1 MAFWQE
7 NYSFIKDVYETRI
20 TKMVEW
26 MDHLEMAIAKV
37 MATKVYTSNEFR
49 RERDNFLSLCK
60 NLERADT
67 RKWLSEVLDVL
78 FRDRSTDEKK
88 EECKRLESVIER
100 HVALI
105 PKVKDTQV
113 KSEVF
118 WKCYEYGDD
127 LVQIFEFID
136 DQRAKSSRDIL
147 IPDSEATE
155 EFIDKHGS
163 IVRLMENK
171 RKTVE
176 EFIKKGES
184 LMEDEKSPKFLET
197 HVSKLKEA
205 WTMANEEAKKRKGA
219 LADNMEAWKNFEEKR
234 LDCSK
239 TLDMADSELKTIR
252 KNFNMERAPIELTE
266 KMKIAAT
273 MRFEIEDLFNQTE
286 KAFICLCIFAPED
299 KKKELEVHVV
309 QLKERLD
316 VLRKIDQALADLF
329 QFNKE
334 LVTFDATLT
343 ELDAW
348 INGRAQEKLA
358 GVRQPD
364 PADTPPDPEDRVT
377 KAMELLEDL
386 IKKIAICTKA
396 EEKKVEIFPPEG
408 KKLSKEAKEFVDRLK
423 ACRDGLTKL
432 DGEVQAELNK
442 FSIDVKHFA
451 DYQCGVRSFYPW
463 LLSSEEKV
471 TSGLDPPSDLVSAC
485 NLLGNCKTFQ
495 DDCEARLIV
504 LEKANES
511 AGKMTYHE
519 FAEKNI
525 SEYRVRWE
533 HVHIVSQSW
542 VERMT
547 SLVECWN
554 SLDGRVIELSSWVAA
569 SNSGEPAA
577 DGLSIEKL
585 ENHLQTLKE
594 NFKEK
599 EEMIETMK
607 VSCGPQGTYPSID
620 SKPFATKENISS
632 NKEPTPEE
640 ETPPSDAATS
650 DKTEVAHTLEEN
662 EANPSP
668 EKVTE

>member
-1 MAFWQE
+1 M
-7 NYSFIKDVYETRI
+7 I
-20 TKMVEW
+20 EW
-26 MDHLEMAIAKV
+26 MDHLEMAISKV

-67 RKWLSEVLDVL
+67 RKWLSEVLEVL
-78 FRDRSTDEKK
+78 FRDRSADEKK

-100 HVALI
+100 HVTLI
-105 PKVKDTQV
+105 PKVKETQV

-155 EFIDKHGS
+155 EFIDKHGA

-176 EFIKKGES
+176 EFIKKGAS
-184 LMEDEKSPKFLET
+184 LLEDEKSPKFLET

-205 WTMANEEAKKRKGA
+205 WTVANEEAKKRKNA
-219 LADNMEAWKNFEEKR
+219 LADNMDAWKNFEEKR

-239 TLDMADSELKTIR
+239 TLDMADSELKSIK
-252 KNFNMERAPIELTE
+252 KNFNMERAPAELTE

-273 MRFEIEDLFNQTE
+273 MRFEIEDLFGQTD
-286 KAFICLCIFAPED
+286 KAFNCLCVFAPDD

-309 QLKERLD
+309 QLRERLE
-316 VLRKIDQALADLF
+316 VLKNIDEGLADLF

-343 ELDAW
+343 ELNTY
-348 INGRAQEKLA
+348 ITGRAQEKLA
-358 GVRQPD
+358 GIREPD
-364 PADTPPDPEDRVT
+364 PADTAPDPEGRVT

-386 IKKIAICTKA
+386 LKKIAMCTKA
-396 EEKKVEIFPPEG
+396 EEKKIEIFPAEG
-408 KKLSKEAKEFVDRLK
+408 KKMSKEAKEFVDRLK
-423 ACRDGLTKL
+423 ACRDGLTRL
-432 DGEVQAELNK
+432 DEEVQAELNK
-442 FSIDVKHFA
+442 FSIDVKYFA

-471 TSGLDPPSDLVSAC
+471 THGIEPPADLVSAC
-485 NLLGNCKTFQ
+485 NLLGTCKTFQ
-495 DDCEARLIV
+495 DQCETKLVV
-504 LEKANES
+504 LDNANVS
-511 AGKMTYHE
+511 AGKMTYHD

-525 SEYRVRWE
+525 AGYRVRWNNV
-533 HVHIVSQSW
+533 HVASESW
-542 VERMT
+542 VDRMT
-547 SLVECWN
+547 NLVECWN
-554 SLDGRVIELSSWVAA
+554 SLDGRVVELSSWVAA
-569 SNSGEPAA
+569 SNSGEPATA
-577 DGLSIEKL
+577 GLSIEKL

-599 EEMIETMK
+599 EEMIETLK
-607 VSCGPQGTYPSID
+607 ISCGPQGSYPTID
-620 SKPFATKENISS
+620 AKASSSKRNSATPAE
-632 NKEPTPEE
+632 
-640 ETPPSDAATS
+640 AATAAPA
-650 DKTEVAHTLEEN
+650 TESSETAPAEEAT
-662 EANPSP
+662 EPQP
-668 EKVTE
+668 EKAAT

>member
-1 MAFWQE
+1 M
-7 NYSFIKDVYETRI
+7 I
-20 TKMVEW
+20 EW
-26 MDHLEMAIAKV
+26 MDHLEMAISKV

-67 RKWLSEVLDVL
+67 RKWLSEVLEVL
-78 FRDRSTDEKK
+78 FRDRSADEKK

-100 HVALI
+100 HVTLI
-105 PKVKDTQV
+105 PKVKETQV

-155 EFIDKHGS
+155 EFIDKHGA

-176 EFIKKGES
+176 EFIKKGAS
-184 LMEDEKSPKFLET
+184 LLEDDKSPKFLET

-205 WTMANEEAKKRKGA
+205 WTVANEEAKKRKNA
-219 LADNMEAWKNFEEKR
+219 LADNMDAWKNFEEKR

-239 TLDMADSELKTIR
+239 TLDMADSELKSIK
-252 KNFNMERAPIELTE
+252 KNFNMERAPVELTE

-273 MRFEIEDLFNQTE
+273 MRFEIEDLFGQTD
-286 KAFICLCIFAPED
+286 KAFNCLCVFAPDD

-309 QLKERLD
+309 QLRERLE
-316 VLRKIDQALADLF
+316 VLKKIDEGLADLF

-343 ELDAW
+343 ELNTY
-348 INGRAQEKLA
+348 ITGRAQEKLA
-358 GVRQPD
+358 GIREPD
-364 PADTPPDPEDRVT
+364 PADTAPDPEGRVT

-386 IKKIAICTKA
+386 LKKIAMCTKA
-396 EEKKVEIFPPEG
+396 EEKKIEIFPGEG
-408 KKLSKEAKEFVDRLK
+408 KKMSKEAKEFVDRLK
-423 ACRDGLTKL
+423 ACRDGLTRL
-432 DGEVQAELNK
+432 DEEVQAELNK
-442 FSIDVKHFA
+442 FSIDVKYFA

-471 TSGLDPPSDLVSAC
+471 THGIEPPADLVSAC
-485 NLLGNCKTFQ
+485 NLLGTCKTFQ
-495 DDCEARLIV
+495 DQCETKLVV
-504 LEKANES
+504 LDNANVS

-525 SEYRVRWE
+525 AGYRVRWNQV
-533 HVHIVSQSW
+533 HVASESW
-542 VERMT
+542 VDRMT
-547 SLVECWN
+547 NLVECWN
-554 SLDGRVIELSSWVAA
+554 SLDGRVVELSSWVAA
-569 SNSGEPAA
+569 SNSGEPATA
-577 DGLSIEKL
+577 GLSIEKL

-599 EEMIETMK
+599 EEMIETLK
-607 VSCGPQGTYPSID
+607 ISCGPQGSYPTID
-620 SKPFATKENISS
+620 AKASSSKRNSATPAE
-632 NKEPTPEE
+632 
-640 ETPPSDAATS
+640 AATAAPA
-650 DKTEVAHTLEEN
+650 TESSETAPAEEAT
-662 EANPSP
+662 EPQP
-668 EKVTE
+668 EKAAT

>member
-1 MAFWQE
+1 
-7 NYSFIKDVYETRI
+7 
-20 TKMVEW
+20 
-26 MDHLEMAIAKV
+26 MDHLEMAISKV

-67 RKWLSEVLDVL
+67 RKWLTEVLEVL
-78 FRDRSTDEKK
+78 FRDRSADEKK
-88 EECKRLESVIER
+88 DECKRLESVIER
-100 HVALI
+100 HVALM
-105 PKVKDTQV
+105 PKVKETQV

-118 WKCYEYGDD
+118 WRCYEYGDD

-136 DQRAKSSRDIL
+136 DQRAKSVREIQ
-147 IPDSEATE
+147 IGDSEATE

-184 LMEDEKSPKFLET
+184 LMEDERSPKFLET

-205 WTMANEEAKKRKGA
+205 WTVANEEAKKRKNA
-219 LADNMEAWKNFEEKR
+219 LADNMESWKLFEEKR
-234 LDCSK
+234 LDCSR
-239 TLDMADSELKTIR
+239 TLDMADAELKSIK
-252 KNFNMERAPIELTE
+252 KNFNMERAPVELTE

-273 MRFEIEDLFNQTE
+273 MRFEIEDLFGQTE
-286 KAFICLCIFAPED
+286 KAFTTLCIFAPDD

-309 QLKERLD
+309 QLRDRLE
-316 VLRKIDQALADLF
+316 VLTKIDQSLADLF

-343 ELDAW
+343 ELDTW
-348 INGRAQEKLA
+348 ITGKAQEKLA
-358 GVRQPD
+358 NIREPD

-386 IKKIAICTKA
+386 LRKISICSKA
-396 EEKKVEIFPPEG
+396 EEKKIEIFPAEG

-432 DGEVQAELNK
+432 DEEVQAELNK
-442 FSIDVKHFA
+442 FSIDVKYFA
-451 DYQCGVRSFYPW
+451 DYQCGMRSFYPW
-463 LLSSEEKV
+463 LLSSEDKV
-471 TSGLDPPSDLVSAC
+471 SQGITPPGDLVSAC
-485 NLLGNCKTFQ
+485 NLLGDCKTFQ
-495 DDCEARLIV
+495 DDCDARLVV
-504 LEKANES
+504 LNNADES
-511 AGKMTYHE
+511 AGKMTYHQ
-519 FAEKNI
+519 FAKNNI
-525 SEYRVRWE
+525 ADYKFRWDG
-533 HVHIVSQSW
+533 VHNASVSW

-554 SLDGRVIELSSWVAA
+554 SLDGRVVELSSWVQA

-577 DGLSIEKL
+577 DGLSIDKL

-594 NFKEK
+594 NFAEK
-599 EEMIETMK
+599 NQMIETLK
-607 VSCGPQGTYPSID
+607 VSCGPKRSYPTID
-620 SKPFATKENISS
+620 AKTNAVKQTAPA
-632 NKEPTPEE
+632 
-640 ETPPSDAATS
+640 D
-650 DKTEVAHTLEEN
+650 TEVETKVESSETEE
-662 EANPSP
+662 AAPSP
-668 EKVTE
+668 EAVTA

>member
-1 MAFWQE
+1 
-7 NYSFIKDVYETRI
+7 
-20 TKMVEW
+20 
-26 MDHLEMAIAKV
+26 MDHLEMAIGKV

-67 RKWLSEVLDVL
+67 RKWLSEVLEVL

-205 WTMANEEAKKRKGA
+205 WTVANGEAKKRKNA
-219 LADNMEAWKNFEEKR
+219 LADNMDAWKNFEEKR

-239 TLDMADSELKTIR
+239 TLDMADAELKSIK
-252 KNFNMERAPIELTE
+252 KNFNMERAPVELTE

-273 MRFEIEDLFNQTE
+273 MRFEVEDLFGQTE
-286 KAFICLCIFAPED
+286 SAFNCLCIFAPED
-299 KKKELEVHVV
+299 KKKELEVHVT
-309 QLKERLD
+309 QLRERLE
-316 VLRKIDQALADLF
+316 VLKKIDEGLADLF

-343 ELDAW
+343 ELNAY
-348 INGRAQEKLA
+348 ITGRAQEKLA
-358 GVRQPD
+358 ALREPD
-364 PADTPPDPEDRVT
+364 PADAAPDPEDRVT
-377 KAMELLEDL
+377 KAMELVEDL
-386 IKKIAICTKA
+386 LKKIAICTKA
-396 EEKKVEIFPPEG
+396 EEKKIEIFPAEG
-408 KKLSKEAKEFVDRLK
+408 KKMSKEAKEFVDRLK

-432 DGEVQAELNK
+432 DEEVQAELNK
-442 FSIDVKHFA
+442 FSIDVKYFA

-471 TSGLDPPSDLVSAC
+471 TQGIEPPADLVSAC
-485 NLLGNCKTFQ
+485 NLLGECKTFQ
-495 DDCEARLIV
+495 DECEARLVV
-504 LEKANES
+504 LDNANES

-525 SEYRVRWE
+525 AGYRVRWN
-533 HVHIVSQSW
+533 HVHVASESW
-542 VERMT
+542 VDRMT
-547 SLVECWN
+547 NLVECWN
-554 SLDGRVIELSSWVAA
+554 SLDGRVVELSSWVAA
-569 SNSGEPAA
+569 ANSGEPAQA
-577 DGLSIEKL
+577 GLSIEKL

-599 EEMIETMK
+599 EEMIETLK
-607 VSCGPQGTYPSID
+607 VSCGPQGVYPTID
-620 SKPFATKENISS
+620 IKAPTSRRESVGATEATEEAPETAQQEEKPAPI
-632 NKEPTPEE
+632 EP
-640 ETPPSDAATS
+640 ET
-650 DKTEVAHTLEEN
+650 
-662 EANPSP
+662 
-668 EKVTE
+668 

>member
-1 MAFWQE
+1 
-7 NYSFIKDVYETRI
+7 
-20 TKMVEW
+20 MVEW
-26 MDHLEMAIAKV
+26 MDHLEMAISKV

-67 RKWLSEVLDVL
+67 RKWLSEVLEVL
-78 FRDRSTDEKK
+78 FRDRSADEKK
-88 EECKRLESVIER
+88 DECKRLESVIER
-100 HVALI
+100 HVALM

-136 DQRAKSSRDIL
+136 DQRAKSVRDIL

-184 LMEDEKSPKFLET
+184 LMDDEKSPKFLET

-205 WTMANEEAKKRKGA
+205 WTVANDEAKKRKNA

-239 TLDMADSELKTIR
+239 TLDMADAELKSIK
-252 KNFNMERAPIELTE
+252 KNFNMERAPVELTE

-273 MRFEIEDLFNQTE
+273 MRFEIEDLFGQTD
-286 KAFICLCIFAPED
+286 KAFITLCVFAPDD

-309 QLKERLD
+309 QLRERLE
-316 VLRKIDQALADLF
+316 VLKKIDQALADLF

-343 ELDAW
+343 ELDTW
-348 INGRAQEKLA
+348 ITGRAQEKLA
-358 GVRQPD
+358 NIRQPD

-386 IKKIAICTKA
+386 LKKIAICTKA
-396 EEKKVEIFPPEG
+396 EEKKAEIFPAEG
-408 KKLSKEAKEFVDRLK
+408 KKMSKEAKEFVDRMK

-432 DGEVQAELNK
+432 DEEVQAELNK
-442 FSIDVKHFA
+442 FSIDVKYFA

-463 LLSSEEKV
+463 LLGSEEKV
-471 TSGLDPPSDLVSAC
+471 TNGIDPPSDLVSAC
-485 NLLGNCKTFQ
+485 NLLGECKTFQ
-495 DDCEARLIV
+495 DDCETRLVV
-504 LEKANES
+504 LDNANES

-525 SEYRVRWE
+525 VGYRVRWDN
-533 HVHIVSQSW
+533 VHNASVSW
-542 VERMT
+542 VDRMT
-547 SLVECWN
+547 NLVECWN
-554 SLDGRVIELSSWVAA
+554 SLDGRVVELSSWVSA

-599 EEMIETMK
+599 EEMIETLK
-607 VSCGPQGTYPSID
+607 VSCGPKGSYPTVDIKSAGAKTSSSAASETVSAEGEQAASTES
-620 SKPFATKENISS
+620 SKTAP
-632 NKEPTPEE
+632 PEE
-640 ETPPSDAATS
+640 KAAS
-650 DKTEVAHTLEEN
+650 PAP
-662 EANPSP
+662 EAAAN
-668 EKVTE
+668 

>member
-1 MAFWQE
+1 M
-7 NYSFIKDVYETRI
+7 I
-20 TKMVEW
+20 EW
-26 MDHLEMAIAKV
+26 MDHLEMAISKV

-67 RKWLSEVLDVL
+67 RKWLSEVLEVL
-78 FRDRSTDEKK
+78 FRDRSADEKK

-100 HVALI
+100 HVTLI
-105 PKVKDTQV
+105 PKVKETQV

-155 EFIDKHGS
+155 EFIDKHGA

-176 EFIKKGES
+176 EFIKKGAS
-184 LMEDEKSPKFLET
+184 LLEDEKSPKFLET

-205 WTMANEEAKKRKGA
+205 WTVANEEAKKRKNA
-219 LADNMEAWKNFEEKR
+219 LADNMDAWKNFEEKR

-239 TLDMADSELKTIR
+239 TLDMADSELKSIK
-252 KNFNMERAPIELTE
+252 KNFNMERAPAELTE

-273 MRFEIEDLFNQTE
+273 MRFEIEDLFGQTD
-286 KAFICLCIFAPED
+286 KAFNCLCVFAPDD

-309 QLKERLD
+309 QLRERLE
-316 VLRKIDQALADLF
+316 VLKNIDEGLADLF

-343 ELDAW
+343 ELNTY
-348 INGRAQEKLA
+348 ITGRAQEKLA
-358 GVRQPD
+358 GIREPD
-364 PADTPPDPEDRVT
+364 PADTAPDPEGRVT

-386 IKKIAICTKA
+386 LKKIAMCTKA
-396 EEKKVEIFPPEG
+396 EEKKIEIFPGEG
-408 KKLSKEAKEFVDRLK
+408 KKMSKEAKEFVDRLK
-423 ACRDGLTKL
+423 ACRDGLTRL
-432 DGEVQAELNK
+432 DEEVQAELNK
-442 FSIDVKHFA
+442 FSIDVKYFA

-471 TSGLDPPSDLVSAC
+471 THGIEPPADLVSAC
-485 NLLGNCKTFQ
+485 NLLGTCKTFQ
-495 DDCEARLIV
+495 DQCETKLVV
-504 LEKANES
+504 LDNANVS

-525 SEYRVRWE
+525 AGYRVRWNNV
-533 HVHIVSQSW
+533 HVASESW
-542 VERMT
+542 VDRMT
-547 SLVECWN
+547 NLVECWN
-554 SLDGRVIELSSWVAA
+554 SLDGRVVELSSWVAA
-569 SNSGEPAA
+569 SNSGEPATA
-577 DGLSIEKL
+577 GLSIEKL

-599 EEMIETMK
+599 EEMIETLK
-607 VSCGPQGTYPSID
+607 ISCGPQGSYPTID
-620 SKPFATKENISS
+620 AKASSSKRNSATPAE
-632 NKEPTPEE
+632 
-640 ETPPSDAATS
+640 AATAAPA
-650 DKTEVAHTLEEN
+650 TESSETAPAEEAT
-662 EANPSP
+662 EPQP
-668 EKVTE
+668 EKAAT

>member
-7 NYSFIKDVYETRI
+7 NYSFIKDVYETRVC
-20 TKMVEW
+20 KMVEW
-26 MDHLEMAIAKV
+26 MDHLEMAISKV

-67 RKWLSEVLDVL
+67 RKWLSEVLEVL
-78 FRDRSTDEKK
+78 FRDRSADEKK
-88 EECKRLESVIER
+88 DECKRLESVIER
-100 HVALI
+100 HVALM

-136 DQRAKSSRDIL
+136 DQRAKSVRDIL

-184 LMEDEKSPKFLET
+184 LMDDEKSPKFLET

-205 WTMANEEAKKRKGA
+205 WTVANDEAKKRKNA

-239 TLDMADSELKTIR
+239 TLDMADAELKSIK
-252 KNFNMERAPIELTE
+252 KNFNMERAPVELTE

-273 MRFEIEDLFNQTE
+273 MRFEIEDLFGQTD
-286 KAFICLCIFAPED
+286 KAFITLCVFAPDD

-309 QLKERLD
+309 QLRERLE
-316 VLRKIDQALADLF
+316 VLKKIDQALADLF

-343 ELDAW
+343 ELDTW
-348 INGRAQEKLA
+348 ITGRAQEKLA
-358 GVRQPD
+358 NIRQPD

-386 IKKIAICTKA
+386 LKKIAICTKA
-396 EEKKVEIFPPEG
+396 EEKKAEIFPAEG
-408 KKLSKEAKEFVDRLK
+408 KKMSKEAKEFVDRMK

-432 DGEVQAELNK
+432 DEEVQAELNK
-442 FSIDVKHFA
+442 FSIDVKYFA

-463 LLSSEEKV
+463 LLGSEEKV
-471 TSGLDPPSDLVSAC
+471 TNGIDPPSDLVSAC
-485 NLLGNCKTFQ
+485 NLLGECKTFQ
-495 DDCEARLIV
+495 DDCETRLVV
-504 LEKANES
+504 LDNANES

-525 SEYRVRWE
+525 VGYRVRWDN
-533 HVHIVSQSW
+533 VHNASVSW
-542 VERMT
+542 VDRMT
-547 SLVECWN
+547 NLVECWN
-554 SLDGRVIELSSWVAA
+554 SLDGRVVELSSWVSA

-599 EEMIETMK
+599 EEMIETLK
-607 VSCGPQGTYPSID
+607 VSCGPKGSYPTVDIKSAAAKTTSSAPSETVPAEGEQAD
-620 SKPFATKENISS
+620 SS
-632 NKEPTPEE
+632 
-640 ETPPSDAATS
+640 ETAPAVEKAA
-650 DKTEVAHTLEEN
+650 
-662 EANPSP
+662 SP
-668 EKVTE
+668 EAVAN

>member
-26 MDHLEMAIAKV
+26 MDHLEMAIGKV

-67 RKWLSEVLDVL
+67 RKWLSEVLEVL
-78 FRDRSTDEKK
+78 FRDRSTEEKK

-205 WTMANEEAKKRKGA
+205 WTVANGEAKKRKNA
-219 LADNMEAWKNFEEKR
+219 LADNMDAWKNFEEKR

-239 TLDMADSELKTIR
+239 TLDMADAELKSIK
-252 KNFNMERAPIELTE
+252 KNFNMERAPVELTE

-273 MRFEIEDLFNQTE
+273 MRFEIEDLFAQTE
-286 KAFICLCIFAPED
+286 NAFQCLCIFAPED
-299 KKKELEVHVV
+299 KKKELEVHVT
-309 QLKERLD
+309 QLRQRLE
-316 VLRKIDQALADLF
+316 VLKKIDEGLADLF

-343 ELDAW
+343 ELNTY
-348 INGRAQEKLA
+348 ITGRAQEKLA
-358 GVRQPD
+358 ALREPD
-364 PADTPPDPEDRVT
+364 LADTAPDPEDRVT

-386 IKKIAICTKA
+386 LKKISICTKA
-396 EEKKVEIFPPEG
+396 EEKKIEIFPAEG
-408 KKLSKEAKEFVDRLK
+408 KKMSKEAKEFVDRLK

-432 DGEVQAELNK
+432 DDEVQAELNK
-442 FSIDVKHFA
+442 FSIDVKYFA

-471 TSGLDPPSDLVSAC
+471 NQGISPPADLVSAC
-485 NLLGNCKTFQ
+485 NLLGSCKTFQ
-495 DDCEARLIV
+495 DECEARLVV
-504 LEKANES
+504 LDSANES

-519 FAEKNI
+519 YAEKNI
-525 SEYRVRWE
+525 ASYRVRWS
-533 HVHIVSQSW
+533 HVHVAGESW

-554 SLDGRVIELSSWVAA
+554 SLDGRVVELSSWVEA
-569 SNSGEPAA
+569 SSSGEPSTA
-577 DGLSIEKL
+577 GLSIEKL

-599 EEMIETMK
+599 ESMIETLK
-607 VSCGPQGTYPSID
+607 VSCGPQGRYPTIGTKAPA
-620 SKPFATKENISS
+620 SKRASVEDVIAPQQQ
-632 NKEPTPEE
+632 
-640 ETPPSDAATS
+640 ET
-650 DKTEVAHTLEEN
+650 
-662 EANPSP
+662 
-668 EKVTE
+668 

>member
-1 MAFWQE
+1 M
-7 NYSFIKDVYETRI
+7 I
-20 TKMVEW
+20 EW
-26 MDHLEMAIAKV
+26 MDHLEMAISKV

-67 RKWLSEVLDVL
+67 RKWLSEVLEVL
-78 FRDRSTDEKK
+78 FRDRSADEKK

-100 HVALI
+100 HVTLI
-105 PKVKDTQV
+105 PKVKETQV

-155 EFIDKHGS
+155 EFIDKHGA

-176 EFIKKGES
+176 EFIKKGAS
-184 LMEDEKSPKFLET
+184 LLEDDKSPKFLET

-205 WTMANEEAKKRKGA
+205 WTVANEEAKKRKNA
-219 LADNMEAWKNFEEKR
+219 LADNMDAWKNFEEKR

-239 TLDMADSELKTIR
+239 TLDMADSELKSIK
-252 KNFNMERAPIELTE
+252 KNFNMERAPAELTE

-273 MRFEIEDLFNQTE
+273 MRFEIEDLFGQTD
-286 KAFICLCIFAPED
+286 KAFNCLCVFAPDD

-309 QLKERLD
+309 QLRERLE
-316 VLRKIDQALADLF
+316 VLKNIDEGLADLF

-343 ELDAW
+343 ELNTY
-348 INGRAQEKLA
+348 ITGRAQEKLA
-358 GVRQPD
+358 GIREPD
-364 PADTPPDPEDRVT
+364 PADTAPDPEGRVT

-386 IKKIAICTKA
+386 LKKIAMCTKA
-396 EEKKVEIFPPEG
+396 EEKKIEIFPGEG
-408 KKLSKEAKEFVDRLK
+408 KKMSKEAKEFVDRLK
-423 ACRDGLTKL
+423 ACRDGLTRL
-432 DGEVQAELNK
+432 DEEVQAELNK
-442 FSIDVKHFA
+442 FSIDVKYFA

-471 TSGLDPPSDLVSAC
+471 THGIEPPADLVSAC
-485 NLLGNCKTFQ
+485 NLLGTCKTFQ
-495 DDCEARLIV
+495 DQCETKLVV
-504 LEKANES
+504 LDNANVS

-525 SEYRVRWE
+525 AGYRVRWNNV
-533 HVHIVSQSW
+533 HVASESW
-542 VERMT
+542 VDRMT
-547 SLVECWN
+547 NLVECWN
-554 SLDGRVIELSSWVAA
+554 SLDGRVVELSSWVAA
-569 SNSGEPAA
+569 SNSGEPATA
-577 DGLSIEKL
+577 GLSIEKL

-599 EEMIETMK
+599 EEMIETLK
-607 VSCGPQGTYPSID
+607 ISCGPQGSYPTID
-620 SKPFATKENISS
+620 AKASSSKRNSATPAE
-632 NKEPTPEE
+632 
-640 ETPPSDAATS
+640 AATAAPA
-650 DKTEVAHTLEEN
+650 TESSETTPAEEAT
-662 EANPSP
+662 EPQP
-668 EKVTE
+668 EKATT

>member
-1 MAFWQE
+1 
-7 NYSFIKDVYETRI
+7 
-20 TKMVEW
+20 
-26 MDHLEMAIAKV
+26 MDHLEMAISKV

-67 RKWLSEVLDVL
+67 RKWLTEVLEVL
-78 FRDRSTDEKK
+78 FRDRSADEKK
-88 EECKRLESVIER
+88 DECKRLESVIER
-100 HVALI
+100 HVALM
-105 PKVKDTQV
+105 PKVKETQV

-118 WKCYEYGDD
+118 WRCYEYGDD

-136 DQRAKSSRDIL
+136 DQRAKSVRDIQ
-147 IPDSEATE
+147 IGDSETTE

-184 LMEDEKSPKFLET
+184 LMEDERSPKFLET

-205 WTMANEEAKKRKGA
+205 WTVANEEAKKRKNA
-219 LADNMEAWKNFEEKR
+219 LADNMESWKLFEEKR
-234 LDCSK
+234 LDCSR
-239 TLDMADSELKTIR
+239 TLDMADAELKSIK

-273 MRFEIEDLFNQTE
+273 MRFEIEDLFGQTE
-286 KAFICLCIFAPED
+286 KAFTTLCIFAPDD

-309 QLKERLD
+309 QLRDRLV
-316 VLRKIDQALADLF
+316 VLTNIDQSLADLF

-348 INGRAQEKLA
+348 ITGKAQEKLA
-358 GVRQPD
+358 NIREPD

-386 IKKIAICTKA
+386 LRKISICSKA
-396 EEKKVEIFPPEG
+396 EEKKIEIFPAEG

-432 DGEVQAELNK
+432 DEEVQAELNK
-442 FSIDVKHFA
+442 FSIDVKYFA
-451 DYQCGVRSFYPW
+451 DYQCGMRSFYPW
-463 LLSSEEKV
+463 LLSSEDKV
-471 TSGLDPPSDLVSAC
+471 SQGITPPGDLVSAC
-485 NLLGNCKTFQ
+485 NLLGDCKTFQ
-495 DDCEARLIV
+495 DDCDARLVV
-504 LEKANES
+504 LNNADES
-511 AGKMTYHE
+511 AGKMTYHQ
-519 FAEKNI
+519 FAKNNI
-525 SEYRVRWE
+525 ADYKFRWDG
-533 HVHIVSQSW
+533 VHNASVSW

-554 SLDGRVIELSSWVAA
+554 SLDGRVVELSSWVQA

-577 DGLSIEKL
+577 DGLSIDKL

-594 NFKEK
+594 NFAEK
-599 EEMIETMK
+599 NQMIETLK
-607 VSCGPQGTYPSID
+607 VSCGPKRSYPTID
-620 SKPFATKENISS
+620 AKTNAVKQTAPA
-632 NKEPTPEE
+632 
-640 ETPPSDAATS
+640 D
-650 DKTEVAHTLEEN
+650 TEVETKVESSETEE
-662 EANPSP
+662 AAPSP
-668 EKVTE
+668 EAVTA

>member
-1 MAFWQE
+1 
-7 NYSFIKDVYETRI
+7 
-20 TKMVEW
+20 MVEW
-26 MDHLEMAIAKV
+26 MDHLEMAISKV

-67 RKWLSEVLDVL
+67 RKWLSEVLEVL
-78 FRDRSTDEKK
+78 FRDRSADEKK
-88 EECKRLESVIER
+88 DECKRLESVIER
-100 HVALI
+100 HVALM

-136 DQRAKSSRDIL
+136 DQRAKSVRDIL

-184 LMEDEKSPKFLET
+184 LMDDEKSPKFLET

-205 WTMANEEAKKRKGA
+205 WTVANDEAKKRKNA

-239 TLDMADSELKTIR
+239 TLDMADAELKSIK
-252 KNFNMERAPIELTE
+252 KNFNMERAPVELTE

-273 MRFEIEDLFNQTE
+273 MRFEIEDLFGQTD
-286 KAFICLCIFAPED
+286 KAFITLCVFAPDD

-309 QLKERLD
+309 QLRERLE
-316 VLRKIDQALADLF
+316 VLKKIDQALADLF

-343 ELDAW
+343 ELDTW
-348 INGRAQEKLA
+348 ITGRAQEKLA
-358 GVRQPD
+358 NIRQPD

-386 IKKIAICTKA
+386 LKKIAICTKA
-396 EEKKVEIFPPEG
+396 EEKKAEIFPAEG
-408 KKLSKEAKEFVDRLK
+408 KKMSKEAKEFVDRMK

-432 DGEVQAELNK
+432 DEEVQAELNK
-442 FSIDVKHFA
+442 FSIDVKYFA

-463 LLSSEEKV
+463 LLGSEEKV
-471 TSGLDPPSDLVSAC
+471 TNGIDPPSDLVSAC
-485 NLLGNCKTFQ
+485 NLLGECKTFQ
-495 DDCEARLIV
+495 DDCETRLVV
-504 LEKANES
+504 LDNANES

-525 SEYRVRWE
+525 VGYRVRWDN
-533 HVHIVSQSW
+533 VHNASVSW
-542 VERMT
+542 VDRMT
-547 SLVECWN
+547 NLVECWN
-554 SLDGRVIELSSWVAA
+554 SLDGRVVELSSWVSA

-599 EEMIETMK
+599 EEMIETLK
-607 VSCGPQGTYPSID
+607 VSCGPKGSYPTVDIKSAAAKTTSSAPSETVPAEGEQAANTD
-620 SKPFATKENISS
+620 SSETAPAEEKAASPA
-632 NKEPTPEE
+632 PE
-640 ETPPSDAATS
+640 AA
-650 DKTEVAHTLEEN
+650 
-662 EANPSP
+662 AN
-668 EKVTE
+668 

>member
-20 TKMVEW
+20 CKMVEW
-26 MDHLEMAIAKV
+26 MDHLEMAISKV

-100 HVALI
+100 HVELI

-136 DQRAKSSRDIL
+136 DQRAKSCRDIL

-176 EFIKKGES
+176 EFIKKGEV

-205 WTMANEEAKKRKGA
+205 WTVANGEAKKRKNA
-219 LADNMEAWKNFEEKR
+219 LADNMDAWKNFEEKR

-239 TLDMADSELKTIR
+239 TLDMADAELKSIK
-252 KNFNMERAPIELTE
+252 KNFNMERAPVELTE

-273 MRFEIEDLFNQTE
+273 MRFEIEDLFGQTE
-286 KAFICLCIFAPED
+286 NAFNCLCLFAPDD
-299 KKKELEVHVV
+299 KKKELEVHVT
-309 QLKERLD
+309 QLRERLE
-316 VLRKIDQALADLF
+316 VLKKIDEGLADLF

-343 ELDAW
+343 DLNTY
-348 INGRAQEKLA
+348 IIGRGQEKLVA
-358 GVRQPD
+358 LREPD
-364 PADTPPDPEDRVT
+364 PVDTAPDPEDRVT
-377 KAMELLEDL
+377 KAMELVEDL
-386 IKKIAICTKA
+386 LKKIAICTKA
-396 EEKKVEIFPPEG
+396 EEKKIEIFPAEG
-408 KKLSKEAKEFVDRLK
+408 KKMSKEAKEFVDRLK

-432 DGEVQAELNK
+432 DEEVQAELNK
-442 FSIDVKHFA
+442 FSIDVKYFA

-463 LLSSEEKV
+463 LLTSEEKV
-471 TSGLDPPSDLVSAC
+471 SQGIEAPADLVSAC
-485 NLLGNCKTFQ
+485 NLLGECKTFQ
-495 DDCEARLIV
+495 DECEARLIV
-504 LEKANES
+504 LDNANES

-519 FAEKNI
+519 FSEKNI
-525 SEYRVRWE
+525 AGYRVRWNLV
-533 HVHIVSQSW
+533 HVASESW
-542 VERMT
+542 VDRMT
-547 SLVECWN
+547 NLVECWN
-554 SLDGRVIELSSWVAA
+554 SLDGRVVELSSWVAA

-577 DGLSIEKL
+577 AGLSIEKL

-599 EEMIETMK
+599 EEMIETLK
-607 VSCGPQGTYPSID
+607 VSCGPQGSYPTID
-620 SKPFATKENISS
+620 TKAPTSKRESLTPVEA
-632 NKEPTPEE
+632 PEE
-640 ETPPSDAATS
+640 APQTTEGEEKAAPK
-650 DKTEVAHTLEEN
+650 DP
-662 EANPSP
+662 EA
-668 EKVTE
+668 

>member
-1 MAFWQE
+1 M
-7 NYSFIKDVYETRI
+7 I
-20 TKMVEW
+20 EW
-26 MDHLEMAIAKV
+26 MDHLEMAISKV

-67 RKWLSEVLDVL
+67 RKWLSEVLEVL
-78 FRDRSTDEKK
+78 FRDRSADEKK

-100 HVALI
+100 HVTLI
-105 PKVKDTQV
+105 PKVKETQV

-155 EFIDKHGS
+155 EFIDKHGA

-176 EFIKKGES
+176 EFIKKGAS
-184 LMEDEKSPKFLET
+184 LLEDDKSPKFLET

-205 WTMANEEAKKRKGA
+205 WTVANEEAKKRKNA
-219 LADNMEAWKNFEEKR
+219 LADNMDAWKNFEEKR

-239 TLDMADSELKTIR
+239 TLDMADSELKSIK
-252 KNFNMERAPIELTE
+252 KNFNMERAPVELTE

-273 MRFEIEDLFNQTE
+273 MRFEIEDLFGQTD
-286 KAFICLCIFAPED
+286 KAFNCLCVFAPDD

-309 QLKERLD
+309 QLRERLE
-316 VLRKIDQALADLF
+316 VLKKIDEGLADLF

-343 ELDAW
+343 ELNTY
-348 INGRAQEKLA
+348 ITGRAQEKLA
-358 GVRQPD
+358 GIREPD
-364 PADTPPDPEDRVT
+364 PADTAPDPEGRVT

-386 IKKIAICTKA
+386 LKKIAMCTKA
-396 EEKKVEIFPPEG
+396 EEKKIEIFPGEG
-408 KKLSKEAKEFVDRLK
+408 KKMSKEAKEFVDRLK
-423 ACRDGLTKL
+423 ACRDGLTRL
-432 DGEVQAELNK
+432 DEEVQAELNK
-442 FSIDVKHFA
+442 FSIDVKYFA

-471 TSGLDPPSDLVSAC
+471 THGIEPPADLVSAC
-485 NLLGNCKTFQ
+485 NLLGTCKTFQ
-495 DDCEARLIV
+495 DQCETKLVV
-504 LEKANES
+504 LDNANVS
-511 AGKMTYHE
+511 AGKMTYHD

-525 SEYRVRWE
+525 AGYRVRWNQV
-533 HVHIVSQSW
+533 HVASESW
-542 VERMT
+542 VDRMT
-547 SLVECWN
+547 NLVECWN
-554 SLDGRVIELSSWVAA
+554 SLDGRVVELSSWVAA
-569 SNSGEPAA
+569 SNSGEPATA
-577 DGLSIEKL
+577 GLSIEKL

-599 EEMIETMK
+599 EEMIETLK
-607 VSCGPQGTYPSID
+607 ISCGPQGSYPTID
-620 SKPFATKENISS
+620 AKASSSKRNSATPAE
-632 NKEPTPEE
+632 
-640 ETPPSDAATS
+640 AATAAPA
-650 DKTEVAHTLEEN
+650 TESSETAPAEEAT
-662 EANPSP
+662 EPQP
-668 EKVTE
+668 EKAAT

>member
-26 MDHLEMAIAKV
+26 MDHLEMAIGKV

-67 RKWLSEVLDVL
+67 RKWLSEVLEVL

-205 WTMANEEAKKRKGA
+205 WTVANGEAKKRKNA
-219 LADNMEAWKNFEEKR
+219 LADNMDAWKNFEEKR

-239 TLDMADSELKTIR
+239 TLDMADAELKSIK
-252 KNFNMERAPIELTE
+252 KNFNMERAPVELTE

-273 MRFEIEDLFNQTE
+273 MRFEVEDLFGQTE
-286 KAFICLCIFAPED
+286 SAFNCLCIFAPED
-299 KKKELEVHVV
+299 KKKELEVHVT
-309 QLKERLD
+309 QLRERLE
-316 VLRKIDQALADLF
+316 VLKKIDEGLADLF

-343 ELDAW
+343 ELNAY
-348 INGRAQEKLA
+348 ITGRAQEKLA
-358 GVRQPD
+358 ALREPD
-364 PADTPPDPEDRVT
+364 PVDAAPDPEDRVT
-377 KAMELLEDL
+377 KAMELVEDL
-386 IKKIAICTKA
+386 LKKIAICTKA
-396 EEKKVEIFPPEG
+396 EEKKIEIFPAEG
-408 KKLSKEAKEFVDRLK
+408 KKMSKEAKEFVDRLK

-432 DGEVQAELNK
+432 DEEVQAELNK
-442 FSIDVKHFA
+442 FSIDVKYFA

-471 TSGLDPPSDLVSAC
+471 TQGIEPPADLVSAC
-485 NLLGNCKTFQ
+485 NLLGECKTFQ
-495 DDCEARLIV
+495 DECEARLVV
-504 LEKANES
+504 LDNANES

-525 SEYRVRWE
+525 AGYRVRWN
-533 HVHIVSQSW
+533 HVHVASESW
-542 VERMT
+542 VDRMT
-547 SLVECWN
+547 NLVECWN
-554 SLDGRVIELSSWVAA
+554 SLDGRVVELSSWVAA
-569 SNSGEPAA
+569 ANSGEPAQA
-577 DGLSIEKL
+577 GLSIEKL

-599 EEMIETMK
+599 EEMIETLK
-607 VSCGPQGTYPSID
+607 VSCGPQGVYPTID
-620 SKPFATKENISS
+620 IKAPTSRRESVGATEATEEAPETAQQEEKPAPI
-632 NKEPTPEE
+632 EP
-640 ETPPSDAATS
+640 ET
-650 DKTEVAHTLEEN
+650 
-662 EANPSP
+662 
-668 EKVTE
+668 

>member
-1 MAFWQE
+1 
-7 NYSFIKDVYETRI
+7 
-20 TKMVEW
+20 MVEW
-26 MDHLEMAIAKV
+26 MDHLEMAIGKV

-67 RKWLSEVLDVL
+67 RKWLSEVLEVL

-205 WTMANEEAKKRKGA
+205 WTVANGEAKKRKNA
-219 LADNMEAWKNFEEKR
+219 LADNMDAWKNFEEKR

-239 TLDMADSELKTIR
+239 TLDMADAELKSIK
-252 KNFNMERAPIELTE
+252 KNFNMERAPVELTE

-273 MRFEIEDLFNQTE
+273 MRFEVEDLFGQTE
-286 KAFICLCIFAPED
+286 SAFNCLCIFAPED
-299 KKKELEVHVV
+299 KKKELEVHVT
-309 QLKERLD
+309 QLRERLE
-316 VLRKIDQALADLF
+316 VLKKIDEGLADLF

-343 ELDAW
+343 ELNAY
-348 INGRAQEKLA
+348 ITGRAQEKLA
-358 GVRQPD
+358 ALREPD
-364 PADTPPDPEDRVT
+364 PVDAAPDPEDRVT
-377 KAMELLEDL
+377 KAMELVEDL
-386 IKKIAICTKA
+386 LKKIAICTKA
-396 EEKKVEIFPPEG
+396 EEKKIEIFPAEG
-408 KKLSKEAKEFVDRLK
+408 KKMSKEAKEFVDRLK

-432 DGEVQAELNK
+432 DEEVQAELNK
-442 FSIDVKHFA
+442 FSIDVKYFA

-471 TSGLDPPSDLVSAC
+471 TQGIEPPADLVSAC
-485 NLLGNCKTFQ
+485 NLLGECKTFQ
-495 DDCEARLIV
+495 DECEARLVV
-504 LEKANES
+504 LDNANES

-525 SEYRVRWE
+525 AGYRVRWN
-533 HVHIVSQSW
+533 HVHVASESW
-542 VERMT
+542 VDRMT
-547 SLVECWN
+547 NLVECWN
-554 SLDGRVIELSSWVAA
+554 SLDGRVVELSSWVAA
-569 SNSGEPAA
+569 ANSGEPAQA
-577 DGLSIEKL
+577 GLSIEKL

-599 EEMIETMK
+599 EEMIETLK
-607 VSCGPQGTYPSID
+607 VSCGPQGVYPTID
-620 SKPFATKENISS
+620 IKAPTSRRESVGATEATEEAPETAQQEEKPAPIET
-632 NKEPTPEE
+632 EP
-640 ETPPSDAATS
+640 
-650 DKTEVAHTLEEN
+650 
-662 EANPSP
+662 
-668 EKVTE
+668 

>member
-1 MAFWQE
+1 
-7 NYSFIKDVYETRI
+7 
-20 TKMVEW
+20 
-26 MDHLEMAIAKV
+26 MDHLEMAISKV

-67 RKWLSEVLDVL
+67 RKWLTEVLEVL
-78 FRDRSTDEKK
+78 FRDRSADEKK
-88 EECKRLESVIER
+88 DECKRLESVIER
-100 HVALI
+100 HVALM
-105 PKVKDTQV
+105 PKVKETQV

-118 WKCYEYGDD
+118 WRCYEYGDD

-136 DQRAKSSRDIL
+136 DQRAKSVRDIQ
-147 IPDSEATE
+147 IGDSEATE

-184 LMEDEKSPKFLET
+184 LMEDERSPKFLET

-205 WTMANEEAKKRKGA
+205 WTVANEEAKKRKNA
-219 LADNMEAWKNFEEKR
+219 LADNMESWKLFEEKR
-234 LDCSK
+234 LDCSR
-239 TLDMADSELKTIR
+239 TLDMADAELKSIK
-252 KNFNMERAPIELTE
+252 KNFNMERAPVELTE

-273 MRFEIEDLFNQTE
+273 MRFEIEDLFGQTE
-286 KAFICLCIFAPED
+286 KAFTTLCIFAPDD

-309 QLKERLD
+309 QLRDRLE
-316 VLRKIDQALADLF
+316 VLTKIDQSLADLF

-348 INGRAQEKLA
+348 ITGKAQEKLA
-358 GVRQPD
+358 NIREPD

-386 IKKIAICTKA
+386 LRKISICSKA
-396 EEKKVEIFPPEG
+396 EEKKIEIFPAEG

-432 DGEVQAELNK
+432 DEEVQAELNK
-442 FSIDVKHFA
+442 FSIDVKYFA
-451 DYQCGVRSFYPW
+451 DYQCGMRSFYPW
-463 LLSSEEKV
+463 LLSSEDKV
-471 TSGLDPPSDLVSAC
+471 SQGITPPGDLVSAC
-485 NLLGNCKTFQ
+485 NLLGDCKTFQ
-495 DDCEARLIV
+495 DDCDARLVV
-504 LEKANES
+504 LNNADES
-511 AGKMTYHE
+511 AGKMTYHQ
-519 FAEKNI
+519 FAKNNI
-525 SEYRVRWE
+525 ADYKFRWDG
-533 HVHIVSQSW
+533 VHNASVSW

-554 SLDGRVIELSSWVAA
+554 SLDGRVVELSSWVQA

-577 DGLSIEKL
+577 DGLSIDKL

-594 NFKEK
+594 NFAEK
-599 EEMIETMK
+599 NQMIETLK
-607 VSCGPQGTYPSID
+607 VSCGPKRSYPTID
-620 SKPFATKENISS
+620 AKTNAVKQTAPA
-632 NKEPTPEE
+632 
-640 ETPPSDAATS
+640 D
-650 DKTEVAHTLEEN
+650 TEVETKVESSETEE
-662 EANPSP
+662 AAPSP
-668 EKVTE
+668 EAVTA

>member
-1 MAFWQE
+1 
-7 NYSFIKDVYETRI
+7 
-20 TKMVEW
+20 

-67 RKWLSEVLDVL
+67 RKWLSEVLEVL
-78 FRDRSTDEKK
+78 FRDRSTEEKK
-88 EECKRLESVIER
+88 DECKRLESVIER
-100 HVALI
+100 HITLI
-105 PKVKDTQV
+105 PRVKDTQV

-136 DQRAKSSRDIL
+136 DQRAKSVRDIL

-163 IVRLMENK
+163 IVRLMESK
-171 RKTVE
+171 RKTVD

-184 LMEDEKSPKFLET
+184 LLEDEKSPKFLET

-205 WTMANEEAKKRKGA
+205 WLVANEEAKKRKHA
-219 LADNMEAWKNFEEKR
+219 LADNMDAWKLFEEKR

-239 TLDMADSELKTIR
+239 TLDMADAEQKSIK
-252 KNFNMERAPIELTE
+252 KNFNMERAPVELTE

-273 MRFEIEDLFNQTE
+273 MRFEIEELFGQTE
-286 KAFICLCIFAPED
+286 NAFITLCVFAPDD
-299 KKKELEVHVV
+299 KKKDLEVHVV
-309 QLKERLD
+309 QLRERLE
-316 VLRKIDQALADLF
+316 VLKQIDEALAELF

-343 ELDAW
+343 ELNAW
-348 INGRAQEKLA
+348 ITGRAQEKLENI
-358 GVRQPD
+358 RQPD

-386 IKKIAICTKA
+386 IKKLATCSKA
-396 EEKKVEIFPPEG
+396 ENKKAEIFPAEG
-408 KKLSKEAKEFVDRLK
+408 KKMSKEAKEFVDRLK

-432 DGEVQAELNK
+432 DEEVQAELNK
-442 FSIDVKHFA
+442 FSIDVKYFA
-451 DYQCGVRSFYPW
+451 DYQCGARSFYPW

-471 TSGLDPPSDLVSAC
+471 TNGIDPPSDLVSAC
-485 NLLGNCKTFQ
+485 NLLGDCKTFQ
-495 DDCEARLIV
+495 DVCEARINV
-504 LEKANES
+504 LDNANES

-525 SEYRVRWE
+525 VGYRVRWDN
-533 HVHIVSQSW
+533 VNNAAVSW
-542 VERMT
+542 VDRMT
-547 SLVECWN
+547 NLVECWN
-554 SLDGRVIELSSWVAA
+554 SLDGRVVELSSWVSA
-569 SNSGEPAA
+569 SNSGEPSA

-599 EEMIETMK
+599 EEMIKTLK
-607 VSCGPQGTYPSID
+607 VSCGPAGNYPTID
-620 SKPFATKENISS
+620 LRSAMSKRTSS
-632 NKEPTPEE
+632 AAETAPAEGDLASNTESSEVEE
-640 ETPPSDAATS
+640 KDAS
-650 DKTEVAHTLEEN
+650 
-662 EANPSP
+662 S
-668 EKVTE
+668 

>member
-1 MAFWQE
+1 
-7 NYSFIKDVYETRI
+7 
-20 TKMVEW
+20 
-26 MDHLEMAIAKV
+26 
-37 MATKVYTSNEFR
+37 
-49 RERDNFLSLCK
+49 
-60 NLERADT
+60 
-67 RKWLSEVLDVL
+67 
-78 FRDRSTDEKK
+78 
-88 EECKRLESVIER
+88 VIER

-136 DQRAKSSRDIL
+136 DQRAKSIRDIL

-205 WTMANEEAKKRKGA
+205 WTVANGEAKKRKNA
-219 LADNMEAWKNFEEKR
+219 LADNMDAWKNFEEKR

-239 TLDMADSELKTIR
+239 TLDMADAELKSIK
-252 KNFNMERAPIELTE
+252 KNFNMERAPVELTE

-273 MRFEIEDLFNQTE
+273 MRFEIEDLFGQTE
-286 KAFICLCIFAPED
+286 NAFQCLCIFAPED
-299 KKKELEVHVV
+299 KKKELEVHVT
-309 QLKERLD
+309 QLRTRLE
-316 VLRKIDQALADLF
+316 VLKKIDEGLADLF

-343 ELDAW
+343 ELDTY
-348 INGRAQEKLA
+348 ITGRAQEKLA
-358 GVRQPD
+358 ALREPD
-364 PADTPPDPEDRVT
+364 RADTAPDPEDRVT

-386 IKKIAICTKA
+386 LKKIAICTKA
-396 EEKKVEIFPPEG
+396 EEKKTEIFPAEG
-408 KKLSKEAKEFVDRLK
+408 KKMSKEAKEFVDRLK

-432 DGEVQAELNK
+432 DDEVQAELNK
-442 FSIDVKHFA
+442 FSIDVKYFA

-463 LLSSEEKV
+463 LLSSEDKV
-471 TSGLDPPSDLVSAC
+471 NQGISPPADLVSAC
-485 NLLGNCKTFQ
+485 NLLGSCKTFQ
-495 DDCEARLIV
+495 DECEARLVV
-504 LEKANES
+504 LDSANES

-519 FAEKNI
+519 YAEKNI
-525 SEYRVRWE
+525 ASYRDRWS
-533 HVHIVSQSW
+533 HVHVAGESW

-554 SLDGRVIELSSWVAA
+554 SLDGRVVELSSWVEA
-569 SNSGEPAA
+569 SSSGEPSTA
-577 DGLSIEKL
+577 GLSIEKL

-599 EEMIETMK
+599 ESMIETLK
-607 VSCGPQGTYPSID
+607 VSCGPQGKYP
-620 SKPFATKENISS
+620 TISC
-632 NKEPTPEE
+632 
-640 ETPPSDAATS
+640 
-650 DKTEVAHTLEEN
+650 
-662 EANPSP
+662 
-668 EKVTE
+668 

>member
-7 NYSFIKDVYETRI
+7 NYSFIKDVYETRVC
-20 TKMVEW
+20 KMVEW
-26 MDHLEMAIAKV
+26 MDHLEMAISK
-37 MATKVYTSNEFR
+37 
-49 RERDNFLSLCK
+49 
-60 NLERADT
+60 
-67 RKWLSEVLDVL
+67 
-78 FRDRSTDEKK
+78 
-88 EECKRLESVIER
+88 
-100 HVALI
+100 
-105 PKVKDTQV
+105 
-113 KSEVF
+113 VF

-136 DQRAKSSRDIL
+136 DQRAKSVRDIL

-205 WTMANEEAKKRKGA
+205 WTVANEEAKKRKNA
-219 LADNMEAWKNFEEKR
+219 LADNMDAWKFFEEKR
-234 LDCSK
+234 VDCSK
-239 TLDMADSELKTIR
+239 TLDMADNELKSIK
-252 KNFNMERAPIELTE
+252 KNFNMERAPVELTE

-273 MRFEIEDLFNQTE
+273 MRFEIEELFGQTD
-286 KAFICLCIFAPED
+286 KAFITLSIFAPDD

-309 QLKERLD
+309 QLKERLE
-316 VLRKIDQALADLF
+316 VLTKIDQALADLF

-343 ELDAW
+343 ELDTW
-348 INGRAQEKLA
+348 ITGRAQEKIA
-358 GVRQPD
+358 NIRQPD

-386 IKKIAICTKA
+386 LKKIAICSKA
-396 EEKKVEIFPPEG
+396 EEKKAEIFPAEG
-408 KKLSKEAKEFVDRLK
+408 KKMSKEAKEFVDRMK
-423 ACRDGLTKL
+423 SCRDGLTKL
-432 DGEVQAELNK
+432 DEEVQAELNK
-442 FSIDVKHFA
+442 FSIDVKYFA

-471 TSGLDPPSDLVSAC
+471 TNGIDPPADLVSAC
-485 NLLGNCKTFQ
+485 NLLGECKTFQ
-495 DDCEARLIV
+495 DDCEARLIA
-504 LEKANES
+504 LDNANVS
-511 AGKMTYHE
+511 AGKMTYHD

-525 SEYRVRWE
+525 IGYRVRWDT
-533 HVHIVSQSW
+533 VHIATTSW
-542 VERMT
+542 VDRMT
-547 SLVECWN
+547 NLVECWN
-554 SLDGRVIELSSWVAA
+554 SLDGRVVELSSWVAA

-599 EEMIETMK
+599 EKMIETLK
-607 VSCGPQGTYPSID
+607 ISCGPKGNYPTVDTKSALAKRESAASETAPAEREQVIESSEIALTEDKAD
-620 SKPFATKENISS
+620 SP
-632 NKEPTPEE
+632 PT
-640 ETPPSDAATS
+640 
-650 DKTEVAHTLEEN
+650 
-662 EANPSP
+662 
-668 EKVTE
+668 

>member
-1 MAFWQE
+1 
-7 NYSFIKDVYETRI
+7 
-20 TKMVEW
+20 MVEW
-26 MDHLEMAIAKV
+26 MDHLEMAISKV

-67 RKWLSEVLDVL
+67 RKWLSEVLEVL
-78 FRDRSTDEKK
+78 FRDRSADEKK
-88 EECKRLESVIER
+88 DECKRLESVIER
-100 HVALI
+100 HVALM

-136 DQRAKSSRDIL
+136 DQRAKSVRDIL

-184 LMEDEKSPKFLET
+184 LMDDEKSPKFLET

-205 WTMANEEAKKRKGA
+205 WTVANDEAKKRKNA

-239 TLDMADSELKTIR
+239 TLDMADAELKSIK
-252 KNFNMERAPIELTE
+252 KNFNMERAPVELTE

-273 MRFEIEDLFNQTE
+273 MRFEIEDLFGQTD
-286 KAFICLCIFAPED
+286 KAFITLCVFAPDD

-309 QLKERLD
+309 QLRERLE
-316 VLRKIDQALADLF
+316 VLKKIDQALADLF

-343 ELDAW
+343 ELDTW
-348 INGRAQEKLA
+348 ITGRAQEKLA
-358 GVRQPD
+358 NIRQPD

-386 IKKIAICTKA
+386 LKKIAICTKA
-396 EEKKVEIFPPEG
+396 EEKKAEIFPAEG
-408 KKLSKEAKEFVDRLK
+408 KKMSKEAKEFVDRMK

-432 DGEVQAELNK
+432 DEEVQAELNK
-442 FSIDVKHFA
+442 FSIDVKYFA

-463 LLSSEEKV
+463 LLGSEEKV
-471 TSGLDPPSDLVSAC
+471 TNGIDPPSDLVSAC
-485 NLLGNCKTFQ
+485 NLLGECKTFQ
-495 DDCEARLIV
+495 DDCETRLVV
-504 LEKANES
+504 LDNANES

-525 SEYRVRWE
+525 VGYRVRWDN
-533 HVHIVSQSW
+533 VHNASVSW
-542 VERMT
+542 VDRMT
-547 SLVECWN
+547 NLVECWN
-554 SLDGRVIELSSWVAA
+554 SLDGRVVELSSWVSA

-599 EEMIETMK
+599 EEMIETLK
-607 VSCGPQGTYPSID
+607 VSCGPKGSYPTVDIKSAAAKTTSSAPSETVPAEGEQAD
-620 SKPFATKENISS
+620 SS
-632 NKEPTPEE
+632 
-640 ETPPSDAATS
+640 ETAPAVEKAA
-650 DKTEVAHTLEEN
+650 
-662 EANPSP
+662 SP
-668 EKVTE
+668 EAVAN

>member
-7 NYSFIKDVYETRI
+7 NYSFIKDVYETRVC
-20 TKMVEW
+20 KMVEW
-26 MDHLEMAIAKV
+26 MDHLEMAISKV

-67 RKWLSEVLDVL
+67 RKWLSEVLEVL
-78 FRDRSTDEKK
+78 FRDRSADEKK
-88 EECKRLESVIER
+88 DECKRLESVIER
-100 HVALI
+100 HVALM

-136 DQRAKSSRDIL
+136 DQRAKSVRDIL

-184 LMEDEKSPKFLET
+184 LMDDEKSPKFLET

-205 WTMANEEAKKRKGA
+205 WTVANDEAKKRKNA

-239 TLDMADSELKTIR
+239 TLDMADAELKSIK
-252 KNFNMERAPIELTE
+252 KNFNMERAPVELTE

-273 MRFEIEDLFNQTE
+273 MRFEIEDLFGQTD
-286 KAFICLCIFAPED
+286 KAFITLCVFAPDD

-309 QLKERLD
+309 QLRERLE
-316 VLRKIDQALADLF
+316 VLKKIDQALADLF

-343 ELDAW
+343 ELDTW
-348 INGRAQEKLA
+348 ITGRAQEKLA
-358 GVRQPD
+358 NIRQPD

-386 IKKIAICTKA
+386 LKKIAICTKA
-396 EEKKVEIFPPEG
+396 EEKKAEIFPAEG
-408 KKLSKEAKEFVDRLK
+408 KKMSKEAKEFVDRMK

-432 DGEVQAELNK
+432 DEEVQAELNK
-442 FSIDVKHFA
+442 FSIDVKYFA

-463 LLSSEEKV
+463 LLGSEEKV
-471 TSGLDPPSDLVSAC
+471 TNGIDPPSDLVSAC
-485 NLLGNCKTFQ
+485 NLLGECKTFQ
-495 DDCEARLIV
+495 DDCETRLVV
-504 LEKANES
+504 LDNANES

-525 SEYRVRWE
+525 VGYRVRWDN
-533 HVHIVSQSW
+533 VHNASVSW
-542 VERMT
+542 VDRMT
-547 SLVECWN
+547 NLVECWN
-554 SLDGRVIELSSWVAA
+554 SLDGRVVELSSWVSA

-599 EEMIETMK
+599 EEMIETLK
-607 VSCGPQGTYPSID
+607 VSCGPKGSYPTVDIKSAAA
-620 SKPFATKENISS
+620 KTTSS
-632 NKEPTPEE
+632 APPETVPAEGEQAANTHSSETAPAE
-640 ETPPSDAATS
+640 EKAA
-650 DKTEVAHTLEEN
+650 
-662 EANPSP
+662 SP
-668 EKVTE
+668 EAVAN

>member
-1 MAFWQE
+1 M
-7 NYSFIKDVYETRI
+7 I
-20 TKMVEW
+20 EW
-26 MDHLEMAIAKV
+26 MDHLEMAIGKV

-67 RKWLSEVLDVL
+67 RKWLSEVLEVL
-78 FRDRSTDEKK
+78 FRDRSADEKK
-88 EECKRLESVIER
+88 EECKRLETVIER
-100 HVALI
+100 HVALM

-184 LMEDEKSPKFLET
+184 LLEDEKSPKFLET
-197 HVSKLKEA
+197 HVCKLKEA
-205 WTMANEEAKKRKGA
+205 WTVANGEAKKRKNA
-219 LADNMEAWKNFEEKR
+219 LADNMDAWKNFEEKR

-239 TLDMADSELKTIR
+239 TLDMADAELKSIK
-252 KNFNMERAPIELTE
+252 KNFNMERAPVELTE

-273 MRFEIEDLFNQTE
+273 MRFEIEDLFSQTD
-286 KAFICLCIFAPED
+286 KAFICLCIFAPDD
-299 KKKELEVHVV
+299 KKKDLEVHVV
-309 QLKERLD
+309 QLRERLV
-316 VLRKIDQALADLF
+316 VLKKIDEALAELF

-343 ELDAW
+343 ELNTW
-348 INGRAQEKLA
+348 ITGRAQEKLA
-358 GVRQPD
+358 GIRLPD
-364 PADTPPDPEDRVT
+364 LADTPPDPEERVT
-377 KAMELLEDL
+377 RAMELLEDL
-386 IKKIAICTKA
+386 MKKISLCTKA
-396 EEKKVEIFPPEG
+396 EEKKAEIFPAEG
-408 KKLSKEAKEFVDRLK
+408 KKMSKEAKEFVDRMK

-432 DGEVQAELNK
+432 DEEVQAELNK
-442 FSIDVKHFA
+442 FSIDVKYFA

-463 LLSSEEKV
+463 LLNSEEKV
-471 TSGLDPPSDLVSAC
+471 THGIEPPADLVSAC
-485 NLLGNCKTFQ
+485 NLLGECKTFQ

-504 LEKANES
+504 LDNANES

-525 SEYRVRWE
+525 AGYRIRWD
-533 HVHIVSQSW
+533 HVHVASESW
-542 VERMT
+542 VDRMT
-547 SLVECWN
+547 NLVECWN
-554 SLDGRVIELSSWVAA
+554 SLDGRVVELSSWVSA

-599 EEMIETMK
+599 NEMIETLK
-607 VSCGPQGTYPSID
+607 ISCGPQGSYPTID
-620 SKPFATKENISS
+620 KKSTTSKRNSAAA
-632 NKEPTPEE
+632 PEVSPAE
-640 ETPPSDAATS
+640 GELAPAPESTETDSAEVKAAS
-650 DKTEVAHTLEEN
+650 
-662 EANPSP
+662 PSP
-668 EKVTE
+668 EKSAT

>member
-1 MAFWQE
+1 
-7 NYSFIKDVYETRI
+7 
-20 TKMVEW
+20 MVEW
-26 MDHLEMAIAKV
+26 MDHLEMAISKV

-67 RKWLSEVLDVL
+67 RKWLSEVLEVL
-78 FRDRSTDEKK
+78 FRDRSADEKK
-88 EECKRLESVIER
+88 DECKRLESVIER
-100 HVALI
+100 HVALM

-136 DQRAKSSRDIL
+136 DQRAKSVRDIL

-184 LMEDEKSPKFLET
+184 LMDDEKSPKFLET

-205 WTMANEEAKKRKGA
+205 WTVANDEAKKRKNA

-239 TLDMADSELKTIR
+239 TLDMADAELKSIK
-252 KNFNMERAPIELTE
+252 KNFNMERAPVELTE

-273 MRFEIEDLFNQTE
+273 MRFEIEDLFGQTD
-286 KAFICLCIFAPED
+286 KAFITLCVFAPDD

-309 QLKERLD
+309 QLRERLE
-316 VLRKIDQALADLF
+316 VLKKIDQALADLF

-343 ELDAW
+343 ELDTW
-348 INGRAQEKLA
+348 ITGRAQEKLA
-358 GVRQPD
+358 NIRQPD

-386 IKKIAICTKA
+386 LKKIAICTKA
-396 EEKKVEIFPPEG
+396 EEKKAEIFPAEG
-408 KKLSKEAKEFVDRLK
+408 KKMSKEAKEFVDRMK

-432 DGEVQAELNK
+432 DEEVQAELNK
-442 FSIDVKHFA
+442 FSIDVKYFA

-463 LLSSEEKV
+463 LLGSEEKV
-471 TSGLDPPSDLVSAC
+471 TNGIDPPSDLVSAC
-485 NLLGNCKTFQ
+485 NLLGECKTFQ
-495 DDCEARLIV
+495 DDCETRLVV
-504 LEKANES
+504 LDNANES

-525 SEYRVRWE
+525 VGYRVRWDN
-533 HVHIVSQSW
+533 VHNASVSW
-542 VERMT
+542 VDRMT
-547 SLVECWN
+547 NLVECWN
-554 SLDGRVIELSSWVAA
+554 SLDGRVVELSSWVSA

-599 EEMIETMK
+599 EEMIETLK
-607 VSCGPQGTYPSID
+607 VSCGPKGSYPTVDIKSAAAKTTSSAPSETVPAEGEQAANTD
-620 SKPFATKENISS
+620 SSETAPA
-632 NKEPTPEE
+632 EE
-640 ETPPSDAATS
+640 KAA
-650 DKTEVAHTLEEN
+650 
-662 EANPSP
+662 SP
-668 EKVTE
+668 EAVAN

>member
-26 MDHLEMAIAKV
+26 MDHLEMAIGKV

-67 RKWLSEVLDVL
+67 RKWLSEVLEVL
-78 FRDRSTDEKK
+78 FRDRSTEEKK

-205 WTMANEEAKKRKGA
+205 WTVANGEAKKRKNA
-219 LADNMEAWKNFEEKR
+219 LADNMDAWKNFEEKR

-239 TLDMADSELKTIR
+239 TLDMADAELKSIK
-252 KNFNMERAPIELTE
+252 KNFNMERAPVELTE

-273 MRFEIEDLFNQTE
+273 MRFEIEDLFAQTE
-286 KAFICLCIFAPED
+286 NAFQCLCIFAPED
-299 KKKELEVHVV
+299 KKKELEVHVT
-309 QLKERLD
+309 QLRQRLE
-316 VLRKIDQALADLF
+316 VLKKIDEGLADLF

-343 ELDAW
+343 ELNTY
-348 INGRAQEKLA
+348 ITGRAQEKLA
-358 GVRQPD
+358 ALREPD
-364 PADTPPDPEDRVT
+364 RADTAPDPEDRVT

-386 IKKIAICTKA
+386 LKKISICTKA
-396 EEKKVEIFPPEG
+396 EEKKIEIFPAEG
-408 KKLSKEAKEFVDRLK
+408 KKMSKEAKEFVDRLK

-432 DGEVQAELNK
+432 DDEVQAELNK
-442 FSIDVKHFA
+442 FSIDVKYFA

-463 LLSSEEKV
+463 LLSSEDKV
-471 TSGLDPPSDLVSAC
+471 NQGISPPADLVSAC
-485 NLLGNCKTFQ
+485 NLLGSCKTFQ
-495 DDCEARLIV
+495 DECEARLVV
-504 LEKANES
+504 LDSANES

-519 FAEKNI
+519 YAEKNI
-525 SEYRVRWE
+525 ASYRVRWS
-533 HVHIVSQSW
+533 HVHVAGESW

-554 SLDGRVIELSSWVAA
+554 SLDGRVVELSSWVEA
-569 SNSGEPAA
+569 SSSGEPSTA
-577 DGLSIEKL
+577 GLSIEKL

-599 EEMIETMK
+599 ESMIETLK
-607 VSCGPQGTYPSID
+607 VSCGPQGRYPTIETKAPA
-620 SKPFATKENISS
+620 SKRASVEDVIAPQQKE
-632 NKEPTPEE
+632 T
-640 ETPPSDAATS
+640 
-650 DKTEVAHTLEEN
+650 
-662 EANPSP
+662 
-668 EKVTE
+668 

>member
-1 MAFWQE
+1 M
-7 NYSFIKDVYETRI
+7 I
-20 TKMVEW
+20 EW
-26 MDHLEMAIAKV
+26 MDHLEMAISKV

-67 RKWLSEVLDVL
+67 RKWLSEVLEVL
-78 FRDRSTDEKK
+78 FRDRSADEKK

-100 HVALI
+100 HVTLI
-105 PKVKDTQV
+105 PKVKETQV

-155 EFIDKHGS
+155 EFIDKHGA

-176 EFIKKGES
+176 EFIKKGAS
-184 LMEDEKSPKFLET
+184 LLEDDKSPKFLET

-205 WTMANEEAKKRKGA
+205 WTVANEEAKKRKNA
-219 LADNMEAWKNFEEKR
+219 LADNMDAWKNFEEKR

-239 TLDMADSELKTIR
+239 TLDMADSELKSIK
-252 KNFNMERAPIELTE
+252 KNFNMERAPVELTE

-273 MRFEIEDLFNQTE
+273 MRFEIEDLFGQTD
-286 KAFICLCIFAPED
+286 KAFNCLCVFAPDD

-309 QLKERLD
+309 QLRERLE
-316 VLRKIDQALADLF
+316 VLKKIDEGLADLF

-343 ELDAW
+343 ELNTY
-348 INGRAQEKLA
+348 ITGRAQEKLA
-358 GVRQPD
+358 GIREPD
-364 PADTPPDPEDRVT
+364 PADTAPDPEGRVT

-386 IKKIAICTKA
+386 LKKIAMCTKA
-396 EEKKVEIFPPEG
+396 EEKKIEIFPGEG
-408 KKLSKEAKEFVDRLK
+408 KKMSKEAKEFVDRLK
-423 ACRDGLTKL
+423 ACRDGLTRL
-432 DGEVQAELNK
+432 DEEVQAELNK
-442 FSIDVKHFA
+442 FSIDVKYFA

-471 TSGLDPPSDLVSAC
+471 THGIEPPADLVSAC
-485 NLLGNCKTFQ
+485 NLLGTCKTFQ
-495 DDCEARLIV
+495 DQCETKLVV
-504 LEKANES
+504 LDNANVS

-525 SEYRVRWE
+525 AGYRLRWNQVHVASE
-533 HVHIVSQSW
+533 SW
-542 VERMT
+542 VDRMT
-547 SLVECWN
+547 NLVECWN
-554 SLDGRVIELSSWVAA
+554 SLDGRVVELSSWVAA
-569 SNSGEPAA
+569 SNSGEPATA
-577 DGLSIEKL
+577 GLSIEKL

-599 EEMIETMK
+599 EEMIETLK
-607 VSCGPQGTYPSID
+607 ISCGPQGSYPTID
-620 SKPFATKENISS
+620 AKASSSKRNSATPAE
-632 NKEPTPEE
+632 
-640 ETPPSDAATS
+640 AATAAPA
-650 DKTEVAHTLEEN
+650 TESSETAPAEEAT
-662 EANPSP
+662 EPQP
-668 EKVTE
+668 EKAAT

>member
-1 MAFWQE
+1 
-7 NYSFIKDVYETRI
+7 
-20 TKMVEW
+20 MVEW
-26 MDHLEMAIAKV
+26 MDHLEMAISKV

-67 RKWLSEVLDVL
+67 RKWLSEVLEVL
-78 FRDRSTDEKK
+78 FRDRSADEKK
-88 EECKRLESVIER
+88 DECKRLESVIER
-100 HVALI
+100 HVALM

-136 DQRAKSSRDIL
+136 DQRAKSVRDIL

-184 LMEDEKSPKFLET
+184 LMDDEKSPKFLET

-205 WTMANEEAKKRKGA
+205 WTVANDEAKKRKNA

-239 TLDMADSELKTIR
+239 TLDMADAELKSIK
-252 KNFNMERAPIELTE
+252 KNFNMERAPVELTE

-273 MRFEIEDLFNQTE
+273 MRFEIEDLFGQTD
-286 KAFICLCIFAPED
+286 KAFITLCVFAPDD

-309 QLKERLD
+309 QLRERLE
-316 VLRKIDQALADLF
+316 VLKKIDQALADLF

-343 ELDAW
+343 ELDTW
-348 INGRAQEKLA
+348 ITGRAQEKLA
-358 GVRQPD
+358 NIRQPD

-386 IKKIAICTKA
+386 LKKIAICTKA
-396 EEKKVEIFPPEG
+396 EEKKAEIFPAEG
-408 KKLSKEAKEFVDRLK
+408 KKMSKEAKEFVDRMK

-432 DGEVQAELNK
+432 DEEVQAELNK
-442 FSIDVKHFA
+442 FSIDVKYFA

-463 LLSSEEKV
+463 LLGSEEKV
-471 TSGLDPPSDLVSAC
+471 TNGIDPPSDLVSAC
-485 NLLGNCKTFQ
+485 NLLGECKTFQ
-495 DDCEARLIV
+495 DDCETRLVV
-504 LEKANES
+504 LDNANES

-525 SEYRVRWE
+525 VGYRVRWDN
-533 HVHIVSQSW
+533 VHNASVSW
-542 VERMT
+542 VDRMT
-547 SLVECWN
+547 NLVECWN
-554 SLDGRVIELSSWVAA
+554 SLDGRVVELSSWVSA

-599 EEMIETMK
+599 EEMIETLK
-607 VSCGPQGTYPSID
+607 VSCGPKGSYPTVDIKSAAA
-620 SKPFATKENISS
+620 KTTSS
-632 NKEPTPEE
+632 AASETVPGEGAASTESSETAPAEEKAASPAPE
-640 ETPPSDAATS
+640 AA
-650 DKTEVAHTLEEN
+650 
-662 EANPSP
+662 AN
-668 EKVTE
+668 

>member
-26 MDHLEMAIAKV
+26 MDHLEMAIGKV

-67 RKWLSEVLDVL
+67 RKWLSEVLEVL
-78 FRDRSTDEKK
+78 FRDRSTEEKK

-205 WTMANEEAKKRKGA
+205 WTVANGEAKKRKNA
-219 LADNMEAWKNFEEKR
+219 LADNMDAWKNFEEKR

-239 TLDMADSELKTIR
+239 TLDMADAELKSIK
-252 KNFNMERAPIELTE
+252 KNFNMERAPVELTE

-273 MRFEIEDLFNQTE
+273 MRFEIEDLFAQTE
-286 KAFICLCIFAPED
+286 NAFQCLCIFAPED
-299 KKKELEVHVV
+299 KKKELEVHVT
-309 QLKERLD
+309 QLRQRLE
-316 VLRKIDQALADLF
+316 VLKKIDEGLADLF

-343 ELDAW
+343 ELNTY
-348 INGRAQEKLA
+348 ITGRAQEKLA
-358 GVRQPD
+358 ALREPD
-364 PADTPPDPEDRVT
+364 RADTAPDPEDRVT

-386 IKKIAICTKA
+386 LKKISICTKA
-396 EEKKVEIFPPEG
+396 EEKKIEIFPAEG
-408 KKLSKEAKEFVDRLK
+408 KKMSKEAKEFVDRLK

-432 DGEVQAELNK
+432 DDEVQAELNK
-442 FSIDVKHFA
+442 FSIDVKYFA

-463 LLSSEEKV
+463 LLSSEDKV
-471 TSGLDPPSDLVSAC
+471 NQGISPPADLVSAC
-485 NLLGNCKTFQ
+485 NLLGSCKTFQ
-495 DDCEARLIV
+495 DECEARLVV
-504 LEKANES
+504 LDSANES

-519 FAEKNI
+519 YAEKNI
-525 SEYRVRWE
+525 ASYRVRWS
-533 HVHIVSQSW
+533 HVHVAGESW

-554 SLDGRVIELSSWVAA
+554 SLDGRVVELSSWVEA
-569 SNSGEPAA
+569 SSSGEPSTA
-577 DGLSIEKL
+577 GLSIEKL

-599 EEMIETMK
+599 ESMIETLK
-607 VSCGPQGTYPSID
+607 VSCGPQGRYPTIGAKTPA
-620 SKPFATKENISS
+620 SKRASVEDVIAPQQQ
-632 NKEPTPEE
+632 
-640 ETPPSDAATS
+640 ET
-650 DKTEVAHTLEEN
+650 
-662 EANPSP
+662 
-668 EKVTE
+668 